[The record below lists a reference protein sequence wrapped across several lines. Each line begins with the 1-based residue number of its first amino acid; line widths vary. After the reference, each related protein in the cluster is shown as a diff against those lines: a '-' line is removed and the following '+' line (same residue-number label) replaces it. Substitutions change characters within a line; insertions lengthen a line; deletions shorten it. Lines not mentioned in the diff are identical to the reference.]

1 VAHSLRD
8 LHPTPLV
15 SQALWDAYEKNVA
28 PLILTLHKPTIRN
41 LVRKAATNAE
51 FLDAISEALV
61 FAVYFAAV
69 MSMKP
74 AECRDQLGLERQ
86 IAIQHYRFAAGKA
99 LSRADSLHVRFLS
112 VLQAAV
118 LFLIVAWR
126 CDHVRFVW
134 AMTAL
139 VYRLAQGLG
148 LHRDGEKP
156 GLGPF
161 ETKCAGVSGGT
172 FTCLIRKHPNTRQGA
187 LRSTRE
193 LMTPS
198 FHLTS
203 ITMIYL
209 PKQLSLFKREK
220 DSLK

>member
-1 VAHSLRD
+1 MSNSFLFGYRAVAHSLRD

-28 PLILTLHKPTIRN
+28 PLILILHKPTIRN

-99 LSRADSLHVRFLS
+99 LSRADSLHVRFFISPASCCSLS
-112 VLQAAV
+112 DCR
-118 LFLIVAWR
+118 VAMR
-126 CDHVRFVW
+126 PCPF
-134 AMTAL
+134 
-139 VYRLAQGLG
+139 RLGHDGLG
-148 LHRDGEKP
+148 
-156 GLGPF
+156 
-161 ETKCAGVSGGT
+161 V
-172 FTCLIRKHPNTRQGA
+172 
-187 LRSTRE
+187 
-193 LMTPS
+193 
-198 FHLTS
+198 
-203 ITMIYL
+203 
-209 PKQLSLFKREK
+209 
-220 DSLK
+220 